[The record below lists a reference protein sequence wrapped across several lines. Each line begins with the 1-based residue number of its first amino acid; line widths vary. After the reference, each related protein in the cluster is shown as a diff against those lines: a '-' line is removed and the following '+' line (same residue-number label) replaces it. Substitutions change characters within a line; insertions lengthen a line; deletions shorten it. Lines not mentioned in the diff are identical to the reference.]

1 MVNLLAKQYLI
12 DTLSPYVLWV
22 TLAIFLSLFIFAC
35 VGFFVKGQ
43 AFKKTLFIL
52 VIAFV
57 VYALI
62 VGILL
67 LSLDI
72 YKHFNKSYLSENYV
86 DKSVIYL
93 VLIPVAVSLALTL
106 VSAVILV
113 ILNAKNRVSQKA
125 YITVG
130 AAVST
135 AFLATLIL
143 VAVYFSKNISADGYY
158 SEKLDNASLYIS
170 AVLLV
175 ALILALTFI
184 FDKKGSFVFDTKCI
198 ATAGV
203 CIALS
208 FVLSYIKLFELPQ
221 GGSVTLCSLF
231 PVMLFAYIY
240 GMKKGVLVGFVYGAL
255 QAVQTPFIIH
265 PAQFLLD
272 YPVAFSSVG
281 LAGIFSG
288 KNFLEKTPS
297 LKFSISAII
306 TAIFRFLSHLLS
318 GVFAFGAY
326 TDGNVFTYSLAY
338 NSFVFV
344 DMAIVVVAGAL
355 IVANKSFL
363 SVIKREK
370 TEAK

>member
-12 DTLSPYVLWV
+12 DVLSPYVLWV
-22 TLAIFLSLFIFAC
+22 TLAIFLSLLCVSC

-93 VLIPVAVSLALTL
+93 VLIPVAVSLVITL

-113 ILNAKNRVSQKA
+113 ILNAKNRVSKKA

-130 AAVST
+130 AILGT
-135 AFLATLIL
+135 AFLTTLIL

-184 FDKKGSFVFDTKCI
+184 FDRKGSFIFDTKCI

-231 PVMLFAYIY
+231 PVMLFAYLY
-240 GMKKGVLVGFVYGAL
+240 GMKKGVLVGFIYGAL

-370 TEAK
+370 SEAK